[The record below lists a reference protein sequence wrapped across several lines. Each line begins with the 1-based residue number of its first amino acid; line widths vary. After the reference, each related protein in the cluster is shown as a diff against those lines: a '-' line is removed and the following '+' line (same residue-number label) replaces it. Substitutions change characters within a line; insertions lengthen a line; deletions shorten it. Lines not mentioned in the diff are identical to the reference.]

1 MAFWLFMLIMNLLI
15 PFTMIGFG
23 FYFQKHPPKEINE
36 LFGYRTSLSMKNEDT
51 WKTAHVQLHVQFGRV
66 WLIWGWFSAAFSFPC
81 MLLLYGKSDTACGI
95 YVGLLCLLQCII
107 LLLTLLPVE
116 HSLHKIFNRDGS
128 RKAE

>member
-1 MAFWLFMLIMNLLI
+1 
-15 PFTMIGFG
+15 
-23 FYFQKHPPKEINE
+23 
-36 LFGYRTSLSMKNEDT
+36 
-51 WKTAHVQLHVQFGRV
+51 
-66 WLIWGWFSAAFSFPC
+66 WFSAAFSFPC

-95 YVGLLCLLQCII
+95 YGGLLCLLQCII